1 MHEEGDMATTDL
13 VLEGGGAKLPG
24 LVGAVD
30 ALAEVGYAFHRIAG
44 TSAGAIVGALTAAGI
59 APAEL
64 RQTVLEKDF
73 SDFEDL
79 SPAFRLV
86 PWLGRV
92 QGLLF
97 HKGMY
102 LGDALHDFLAEALAK
117 QGVRTWGDLRL
128 HDPEGDLPPERSF
141 RLVVIVSDVS
151 RGRMLRLP
159 WDYEEALGVDA
170 DSQSVA
176 EAVCASAASPFF
188 FRPRSL
194 PARASVA
201 GGSSVLGADGGLL
214 SNFPV
219 DVFDR
224 KDARP
229 ARWPTFGIMLSARRT
244 AATEWRPNATTFQYA
259 RSLVSTMLN
268 AHDRR
273 HIDEPSV
280 TERTIFVD
288 TADHS
293 STDFAL
299 TAADKLDLIDSGTE
313 AALSFLETW
322 DWQEW
327 RDRFDRQ

>member
-1 MHEEGDMATTDL
+1 MAVTDL

-24 LVGAVD
+24 LVGAVE
-30 ALAEVGYAFHRIAG
+30 ALAAAGYDFHRIAG
-44 TSAGAIVGALTAAGI
+44 TSAGAIVGALTAAGV
-59 APAEL
+59 PADRL
-64 RQTVLEKDF
+64 RRKVLELDF
-73 SDFEDL
+73 TEFEDL
-79 SPAFRLV
+79 SPAFRLT
-86 PWLGRV
+86 PWLGKV

-102 LGDALHDFLAEALAK
+102 LGDALRDFLTESLAA

-128 HDPEGDLPPERSF
+128 DDPGGALAPERSY

-151 RGRMLRLP
+151 RGRLLRLP
-159 WDYEEALGVDA
+159 WDYEDALGVDA

-176 EAVCASAASPFF
+176 EAVCASAAGPFV

-194 PARASVA
+194 PAQPSVA
-201 GGSSVLGADGGLL
+201 GGASVLAADGGLL

-224 KDARP
+224 KDAEP
-229 ARWPTFGIMLSARRT
+229 ARWPTFGVMLSARQT
-244 AATEWRPNATTFQYA
+244 AKSEWRPNANTFQYA
-259 RSLVSTMLN
+259 ASLVSTMIN

-273 HIDEPSV
+273 HIDDPSV

-288 TADHS
+288 TADYS
-293 STDFAL
+293 SLDFDL
-299 TAADKLDLIDSGTE
+299 SRDDKLSLIESGRSAGE
-313 AALSFLETW
+313 RFLADW

-327 RDRFDRQ
+327 KDRFERR

>member
-1 MHEEGDMATTDL
+1 MAVTDL

-30 ALAEVGYAFHRIAG
+30 ALSSADYSIHRIAG
-44 TSAGAIVGALTAAGI
+44 TSAGAIVGALTTAGFPPENLI
-59 APAEL
+59 ETIL
-64 RQTVLEKDF
+64 DQDF
-73 SDFEDL
+73 TDFEDL
-79 SPAFRLV
+79 GPAFHLV
-86 PWLGRV
+86 PWLGKI

-102 LGDALHDFLAEALAK
+102 LGTALHDFLADALAS
-117 QGVRTWGDLRL
+117 QGIRTWGDLRL
-128 HDPEGDLPPERSF
+128 HDPHSALPWERQY

-159 WDYEEALGVDA
+159 WDYESALGLDP

-176 EAVCASAASPFF
+176 EAVCASAATPFF

-194 PARASVA
+194 PAAAGVA
-201 GGSSVLGADGGLL
+201 GGNSVLGADGGLL

-219 DVFDR
+219 DIFDR
-224 KDARP
+224 KDERP
-229 ARWPTFGIMLSARRT
+229 ARWPTLGVMLSAREPADT
-244 AATEWRPNATTFQYA
+244 QWRPNANTYQYVI
-259 RSLVSTMLN
+259 SLLSTMIN

-280 TERTIFVD
+280 TDRTIFVD
-288 TADHS
+288 TSGHS

-299 TAADKLDLIDSGTE
+299 TREDKLGLIDAGQS
-313 AALSFLETW
+313 AAGEFLSSW
-322 DWQEW
+322 DWQAWKE
-327 RDRFDRQ
+327 RYDRH

>member
-1 MHEEGDMATTDL
+1 MAMTDL

-24 LVGAVD
+24 LVGAVES
-30 ALAEVGYAFHRIAG
+30 LADSGYDFHRIAG

-59 APAEL
+59 AP
-64 RQTVLEKDF
+64 QTLEQKVLEQDF
-73 SDFEDL
+73 TEFEDL
-79 SPAFRLV
+79 PPVFHLV

-92 QGLLF
+92 QGLLL

-102 LGDALHDFLAEALAK
+102 VGEALHDFLASALAD
-117 QGVRTWGDLRL
+117 QGVRTWGDLKL
-128 HDPEGDLPPERSF
+128 DDPGSAIPPERSY

-151 RGRMLRLP
+151 RGRILRLP

-188 FRPRSL
+188 FRPRAL
-194 PARASVA
+194 PARPDIA
-201 GGSSVLGADGGLL
+201 GGDSVLGADGGLL

-224 KDARP
+224 KDAKP
-229 ARWPTFGIMLSARRT
+229 ARWPTFGVMLSARQT
-244 AATEWRPNATTFQYA
+244 AAAEWRPNATTFQYA
-259 RSLVSTMLN
+259 KSLVSTMLN

-273 HIDEPSV
+273 HIDDPSV
-280 TERTIFVD
+280 TERTVFVD
-288 TADHS
+288 TTGHS

-299 TAADKLDLIDSGTE
+299 TSADKRDLI
-313 AALSFLETW
+313 AAGRGAGEKFLAQW
-322 DWQEW
+322 DWQRWKE
-327 RDRFDRQ
+327 RFDRK

>member
-1 MHEEGDMATTDL
+1 MAVTDL

-24 LVGAVD
+24 LVGAVN
-30 ALAEVGYAFHRIAG
+30 ALSSADYSIHRIAG
-44 TSAGAIVGALTAAGI
+44 TSAGAIVGALTTAGI
-59 APAEL
+59 PPENL
-64 RQTVLEKDF
+64 IETILGKDF
-73 SDFEDL
+73 TDFEDL
-79 SPAFRLV
+79 NPVFDLV
-86 PWLGRV
+86 PWLGKI

-102 LGDALHDFLAEALAK
+102 LGTALHDFLADALAA
-117 QGVRTWGDLRL
+117 QGIRTWGDLRL
-128 HDPEGDLPPERSF
+128 HDPHSALPPERQY

-159 WDYEEALGVDA
+159 WDYQEALGVDP

-176 EAVCASAASPFF
+176 EAVCASAATPFF

-194 PARASVA
+194 PADSGVA
-201 GGSSVLGADGGLL
+201 GGASVLGADGGLL

-219 DVFDR
+219 DIFDR

-229 ARWPTFGIMLSARRT
+229 ARWPTLGVMLSARTT
-244 AATEWRPNATTFQYA
+244 AETQWRPNANTYQYA
-259 RSLVSTMLN
+259 VSLLSTMIN

-280 TERTIFVD
+280 TDRTIFVD

-299 TAADKLDLIDSGTE
+299 TRADKLDLIDSGDT
-313 AALSFLETW
+313 AAREFLNTW
-322 DWQEW
+322 DWQTWKE
-327 RDRFDRQ
+327 RYDRR

>member
-1 MHEEGDMATTDL
+1 MAVTDL

-24 LVGAVD
+24 LIGAVN
-30 ALAEVGYAFHRIAG
+30 ALSSADYSFHRIAG
-44 TSAGAIVGALTAAGI
+44 TSAGAVVGALTAAGI
-59 APAEL
+59 PPESL
-64 RQTVLEKDF
+64 IETVLGKDF
-73 SDFEDL
+73 TDFEDL

-86 PWLGRV
+86 PWLGKV

-102 LGDALHDFLAEALAK
+102 LGTALHDFLADILAD
-117 QGVRTWGDLRL
+117 QGIRTWGDLRL
-128 HDPEGDLPPERSF
+128 HDPHSALPPERQY

-159 WDYEEALGVDA
+159 WDYRSALGVDP

-176 EAVCASAASPFF
+176 EAVCASAATPFF

-194 PARASVA
+194 RADPQVA
-201 GGSSVLGADGGLL
+201 GGATVLGADGGLL

-219 DVFDR
+219 DIFDR
-224 KDARP
+224 KDSQP
-229 ARWPTFGIMLSARRT
+229 ARWPTLGVMLSAKTT
-244 AATEWRPNATTFQYA
+244 AETQWRPNANTYEYA
-259 RSLVSTMLN
+259 VSLLSTMIN

-280 TERTIFVD
+280 TDRTIFVD
-288 TADHS
+288 TASQS

-299 TAADKLDLIDSGTE
+299 TLADKLDLIGSGET
-313 AALSFLETW
+313 AAEDFLSTW
-322 DWQEW
+322 DWQTWKE
-327 RDRFDRQ
+327 RYDRR

>member
-1 MHEEGDMATTDL
+1 MATTDL

-24 LVGAVD
+24 LVGAVES
-30 ALAEVGYAFHRIAG
+30 LAAAGYDFHRIAG
-44 TSAGAIVGALTAAGI
+44 TSAGAIVGALAASGI
-59 APAEL
+59 SADEVRRRVFEQDFAE
-64 RQTVLEKDF
+64 
-73 SDFEDL
+73 FEDL
-79 SPAFRLV
+79 SPAFRIT
-86 PWLGRV
+86 PWLGKV

-102 LGDALHDFLAEALAK
+102 LGDALRDFLAETLAE

-128 HDPEGDLPPERSF
+128 PDPGSAIPPERSY

-159 WDYEEALGVDA
+159 WDYEDSLGVEA
-170 DSQSVA
+170 DGQSVA

-194 PARASVA
+194 PARPSTA
-201 GGSSVLGADGGLL
+201 GGASVLGADGGLL

-224 KDARP
+224 KDSRP
-229 ARWPTFGIMLSARRT
+229 ARWPTFGVMLSARRT
-244 AATEWRPNATTFQYA
+244 PAAQWRPNASTFEYA
-259 RSLVSTMLN
+259 RSLLSTMLN

-273 HIDEPSV
+273 HIDDPSV

-288 TADHS
+288 TTGHS
-293 STDFAL
+293 STDFDL
-299 TAADKLDLIDSGTE
+299 SAAAKHDLIASGRTAGE
-313 AALSFLETW
+313 KFLAGW

-327 RDRFDRQ
+327 KDRFDRK